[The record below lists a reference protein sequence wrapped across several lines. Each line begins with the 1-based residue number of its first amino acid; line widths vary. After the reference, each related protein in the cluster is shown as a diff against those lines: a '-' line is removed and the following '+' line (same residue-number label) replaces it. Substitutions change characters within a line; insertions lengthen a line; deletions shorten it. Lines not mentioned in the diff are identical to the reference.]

1 MDLHNPISSTAQR
14 SCNLLMPVD
23 QDDSKHP
30 GYATQR
36 RLCFTGAGVPVAV
49 HERLHACV
57 ARSTGLLPAA
67 LLSKD
72 QLGGSATGQ

>member
-1 MDLHNPISSTAQR
+1 
-14 SCNLLMPVD
+14 MPVD

-72 QLGGSATGQ
+72 QLGGSATVSAERSVVCPSPAPLGSLV